1 MYENEK
7 KQFFFLLF
15 RHNYDSEKKN
25 CFGVVLRTNVIC
37 L

>member
-15 RHNYDSEKKN
+15 RHNYDSEK
-25 CFGVVLRTNVIC
+25 RTA
-37 L
+37 LGSLGQM

>member
-15 RHNYDSEKKN
+15 RHNYDSEKRT
-25 CFGVVLRTNVIC
+25 VLG
-37 L
+37 LFLG

>member
-15 RHNYDSEKKN
+15 RHNYDSEKRTVL
-25 CFGVVLRTNVIC
+25 GVLRTNVIC

>member
-15 RHNYDSEKKN
+15 RHNYDSEKRT
-25 CFGVVLRTNVIC
+25 VLG
-37 L
+37 LSLGQM